1 MRAMPAVMPFGVS
14 KGAHGGIATGVTQ
27 VLLATVL
34 WSSSALL
41 ISRLTTGYGVS
52 PIHVALWRVL
62 LALPLVAVVVAV
74 RRPRLSLPW
83 RYVPLYAAFGLMG
96 VTLSYLVWATS
107 VKLNSAPVAA
117 ALAFSAPVFVAAGER
132 AIFGARIRPTQL
144 FAIAV
149 NLIGCAL
156 VAGITSPGD
165 LWRRPEGAAV
175 GLAVGAAFGGYTLL
189 GRATARSRHLPPLA
203 SLLYLFSFG
212 GVGLLCWAAAS
223 DGSKA
228 LAVTLPWQGWLL
240 LGALALGP
248 TIVSNG
254 LYNAS
259 LQSLPPT
266 FATLCTS
273 LEPVLVAVASVV
285 LLGQTLSA
293 VRVFGI
299 VLVVGAVG
307 AMNLDV
313 AARAGAHS
321 SELSSI

>member
-1 MRAMPAVMPFGVS
+1 
-14 KGAHGGIATGVTQ
+14 
-27 VLLATVL
+27 
-34 WSSSALL
+34 
-41 ISRLTTGYGVS
+41 
-52 PIHVALWRVL
+52 VL
-62 LALPLVAVVVAV
+62 LALPVLAVIVGV
-74 RRPRLSLPW
+74 RRPRLVLPW
-83 RYVPLYAAFGLMG
+83 RYVPLYAAFGLIG

-132 AIFGARIRPTQL
+132 VFFGARLWVTQL
-144 FAIAV
+144 AAIGV

-156 VAGITSPGD
+156 VAGVTSPAD

-203 SLLYLFSFG
+203 SLFYLFAFG
-212 GVGLLCWAAAS
+212 GVGLLIVAGVS
-223 DGSKA
+223 VGSGG
-228 LAVTLPWQGWLL
+228 LRLELPWQGWLL

-266 FATLCTS
+266 FATVCTS
-273 LEPVLVAVASVV
+273 MEPVLVAAASVV

-293 VRVFGI
+293 VRVLGI
-299 VLVVGAVG
+299 ALVVGAVV

-313 AARAGAHS
+313 ARRASAPRTPV
-321 SELSSI
+321 